1 MKTYDLVVVGSG
13 TGAQAAS
20 SQMRAA
26 GWSVALVDHR
36 PFGGTCALRGCD
48 PKRVLMSG
56 GEAIDAQTRMRGH
69 GVTGEARIDWRDL
82 MMFKRSFTD
91 AVLLRH
97 GEQPLARAILQRVGS
112 RAVPGLGQKLL
123 NRMELSNRSPGC
135 IELPEGDR
143 AMNPP
148 DEFLKHADDCE
159 QMAKFARDA
168 ESKATWNRMA
178 ERWRRCAEKF
188 TTESLAAH
196 HAMLAKRRQG
206 VAPDW
211 AHH

>member
-1 MKTYDLVVVGSG
+1 MALPTLSG
-13 TGAQAAS
+13 VS
-20 SQMRAA
+20 S
-26 GWSVALVDHR
+26 D
-36 PFGGTCALRGCD
+36 PYFFG
-48 PKRVLMSG
+48 MSPVWKV
-56 GEAIDAQTRMRGH
+56 QTR
-69 GVTGEARIDWRDL
+69 
-82 MMFKRSFTD
+82 
-91 AVLLRH
+91 LRRNATH
-97 GEQPLARAILQRVGS
+97 
-112 RAVPGLGQKLL
+112 PGLGQKSL

-148 DEFLKHADDCE
+148 DEFLKHAADCE

-178 ERWRRCAEKF
+178 ERWRLCAEKF

-196 HAMLAKRRQG
+196 HAMLAKRHQG